1 MHAHH
6 LVIHSCISID
16 IHIHS
21 LTHIYIYR
29 CASRAW
35 VDKEGLSRRK
45 MRQREW
51 GDKSLCLRQSAGLR
65 GIGLPPMALIVLVFS
80 FMLSSS
86 PTECGIP
93 LLHDVGVGGDRDKS
107 KTCTHFSEM
116 VSPSHG
122 EVVAAKHFVLHVRC
136 LAECGVTGAHV
147 KIYLNEVTRNT
158 HTHPLSFVFSLTHAC
173 THARTHARTHTH
185 LNALT
190 LLEGMKLVT

>member
-6 LVIHSCISID
+6 LVIHSCIYID

-158 HTHPLSFVFSLTHAC
+158 HTLSHSCSL
-173 THARTHARTHTH
+173 
-185 LNALT
+185 
-190 LLEGMKLVT
+190 